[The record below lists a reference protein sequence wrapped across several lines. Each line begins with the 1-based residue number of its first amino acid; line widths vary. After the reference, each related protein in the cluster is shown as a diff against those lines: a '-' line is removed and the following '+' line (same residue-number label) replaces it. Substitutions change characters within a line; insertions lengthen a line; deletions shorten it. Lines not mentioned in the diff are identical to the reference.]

1 MSSAIATVA
10 YIVLVLGLFWL
21 DRNPKVRTSSAL
33 WIPVVWLLLASSRS
47 VAQWLTTGQQVGPM
61 PSADQYAMEG
71 SLIDRI
77 VYTGLLVIGLI
88 LLINRRKQVGRIL
101 QANGPV
107 LVFFGY
113 CAVSLLW
120 SDYPDVAFKRWTK
133 ALGDLVM
140 VLVVVSDREPYAA
153 VKRLLSRLTFL
164 LIPFSVLF
172 IKYYPELGKGYGRWD
187 YKSIYTGVTTNKNSL
202 GVICLFLGAA
212 SLWRFLAAYHEPR
225 SAPRSRQLLA
235 HGIILAMV
243 FWLFWMANSMT
254 SLSCFLLAAI
264 VMIAAS
270 SRAVFR
276 RPAIVPILITA
287 ILLVSVVV
295 LLLGLDPGIL
305 RTMGRDPTLT
315 DRTEIWST
323 ILASAG
329 NPWVG
334 TGFESFWLGPR
345 LQKIWSSF
353 SWQPFEAHNGY
364 IEIYLNLGWTGIAL
378 LALVLATGYRTVMA
392 AWRRQHPASSLML
405 AYFVI
410 ALIYNFTEAAFFR
423 MMAPA
428 WIFLLLAI
436 TAIPQRLPPATR
448 KFLHHL
454 PPAQD
459 RAEVAAS
466 AAVAAEE
473 FV

>member
-1 MSSAIATVA
+1 
-10 YIVLVLGLFWL
+10 VLEGNPL
-21 DRNPKVRTSSAL
+21 DK
-33 WIPVVWLLLASSRS
+33 
-47 VAQWLTTGQQVGPM
+47 
-61 PSADQYAMEG
+61 
-71 SLIDRI
+71 I
-77 VYTGLLVIGLI
+77 VYTGLLAIGLI
-88 LLINRRKQVGRIL
+88 VLATRRNQVGRIL
-101 QANGPV
+101 RANGPV

-133 ALGDLVM
+133 SLGDLVM
-140 VLVVVSDREPYAA
+140 VFVVVSDREPYAA

-164 LIPFSVLF
+164 LIPVSVLF

-187 YKSIYTGVTTNKNSL
+187 YMPIYTGVTTNKNAL
-202 GVICLFLGAA
+202 GAICLFLGAA

-225 SAPRSRQLLA
+225 CAARKRQLWA
-235 HGIILAMV
+235 HGVVLGMV
-243 FWLFWMANSMT
+243 LWLFWMANSMT
-254 SLSCFLLAAI
+254 SLSCFLMAAI
-264 VMIAAS
+264 VMMAAS

-276 RPAIVPILITA
+276 RPAIVPILITTM
-287 ILLVSVVV
+287 LSVSVAV
-295 LLLGLDPGIL
+295 LFFSFDPGIL
-305 RTMGRDPTLT
+305 QTMGKDPTLT

-323 ILASAG
+323 ILTFAG
-329 NPWVG
+329 NPVVG

-364 IEIYLNLGWTGIAL
+364 LEIYLNLGWAGIAL

-392 AWRRQHPASSLML
+392 AWRRKQPVSSLML
-405 AYFVI
+405 AYFAI
-410 ALIYNFTEAAFFR
+410 ALIYNFTEAGFFR

-436 TAIPQRLPPATR
+436 TAIPQRLPPADR
-448 KFLHHL
+448 IFLHHL

-466 AAVAAEE
+466 AAVVAEE